1 MTIRFCPPH
10 RLLLGLLCG
19 WLIGSVAGLAHAQ
32 SLPRL
37 LQDIKVSEVSGRE
50 TVRFHFSE
58 TYQGIPAEEHGRGR
72 MSVNFSGTGSSTP
85 VRNFR
90 VKDSKIFQDIRVV
103 QNKYSTTVSFT
114 LKDPNSSLK
123 GRLAFT
129 QDKSVLRMAVRS
141 VAGAPTAM
149 EAKPAAEENL
159 LSQMSKT
166 IAGAGTNLG
175 QGGGEAGA
183 PASAAE
189 VPGQALGQYAGVEW
203 MGTLVMMGISLAAIV
218 GGLYLVLF
226 IYRRFFGARISRL
239 GGEYP
244 IRLVS
249 SFHIGPKQ
257 RVVVLDINGEKVA
270 CGVTASQISFLAR
283 LGGGAGQ
290 AQRRAAAVRPNRPA
304 PAGEPRASGAP
315 TAAAATQSKPV
326 KADPVQQFAE
336 ALKEKVGSLKRI
348 K

>member
-1 MTIRFCPPH
+1 MTFRFCPPR
-10 RLLLGLLCG
+10 RLLLGLLYG
-19 WLIGSVAGLAHAQ
+19 WLMGSVAGLAPAQ

-50 TVRFHFSE
+50 TVRFRFSE
-58 TYQGIPAEEHGRGR
+58 AYQGIPLEEHGRGR
-72 MSVNFSGTGSSTP
+72 MSVNFSGTGSSAP
-85 VRNFR
+85 VRKFR
-90 VKDSKIFQDIRVV
+90 VQDSKIFQDIRVV

-114 LKDPNSSLK
+114 LKDPNSSLR

-129 QDKSVLRMAVRS
+129 QDKNVLRMAVRPA
-141 VAGAPTAM
+141 AGAPAAM
-149 EAKPAAEENL
+149 EVKPAAGEDL

-166 IAGAGTNLG
+166 IAGAGTPLG
-175 QGGGEAGA
+175 RGGGEAGTPA
-183 PASAAE
+183 AAAGASAQ
-189 VPGQALGQYAGVEW
+189 PLGQYEGVEW
-203 MGTLVMMGISLAAIV
+203 MRTMVMLGVSLAAIL

-226 IYRRFFGARISRL
+226 IYRRFFGSRFSRL
-239 GGEYP
+239 GGDYP

-249 SFHIGPKQ
+249 SFHIGPRQ

-270 CGVTASQISFLAR
+270 CGVTASQISFLTR

-290 AQRRAAAVRPNRPA
+290 AQRRAAAVRPDRPA
-304 PAGEPRASGAP
+304 PAGELKSSGAAV
-315 TAAAATQSKPV
+315 AAAPAESKPA
-326 KADPVQQFAE
+326 KADPVRQFAE